1 MKKLICLTFCLLIA
15 LFFITPTPSLAD
27 ENTKTIEGAVI
38 VDGRT
43 LLPLRSI
50 FENLGATV
58 NWNPTSKVVVAEKG
72 NTKIELP
79 LNSKKVKVN
88 GVTKTLDVP
97 AKLIGNKTMVPVRFV
112 SESLGAEVSW
122 NKENQYALI
131 KYQGQQIKVL
141 MQQSELQKIKSHAL
155 KGTTPHST
163 KIKVGDTVQK
173 VINTYGKTDGW
184 GLREYYALEYK
195 DFATF
200 YMGYAD
206 DEGSFS
212 NYDSKTEIYNITA
225 KFSKAY
231 LFNEIKEVFGSKFER
246 GYDNIPGKVFIYYDL
261 GNYQIYIEATQ
272 DVDLD
277 VGSSISLS
285 KLTFREYSI
294 VAR

>member
-141 MQQSELQKIKSHAL
+141 IQISYLRDTNYIYTYSSQLQTL
-155 KGTTPHST
+155 TDTFKGKENGKNKWMRTIP
-163 KIKVGDTVQK
+163 KLAVGDS
-173 VINTYGKTDGW
+173 G
-184 GLREYYALEYK
+184 
-195 DFATF
+195 
-200 YMGYAD
+200 
-206 DEGSFS
+206 
-212 NYDSKTEIYNITA
+212 
-225 KFSKAY
+225 Y
-231 LFNEIKEVFGSKFER
+231 LFNYEQEDSNGLFIDNYKVLPYPLKEGASWTESGSKFEINSINKTITTKA
-246 GYDNIPGKVFIYYDL
+246 GTFTNVVEIIKYNYYDPTDKTS
-261 GNYQIYIEATQ
+261 YY
-272 DVDLD
+272 
-277 VGSSISLS
+277 LS
-285 KLTFREYSI
+285 KMYYAPNFGLILFKVSENDTDFELIKLTKK
-294 VAR
+294 